1 MVSSSHQRLIDLD
14 VVRVKLLHASPISTD
29 ACGYRRC
36 PPEGDLVGYCLHSP
50 RNFVYIEGWKRTSW
64 VILGITSLPINML
77 YNSAV
82 FRSSS
87 SFNYTI
93 AIVKDSFFNDTTWS
107 VSSAED
113 RSRPDWSFV
122 DDNRINPPNNYTEV
136 IGNMLEDANDSDS
149 PYMRLNVSACFDYYS
164 RYFTPQGNGFI
175 FVKNQSAQDPPTDS
189 LLLYVSII
197 PRHDD
202 WAKNL
207 WAFTNGT
214 FPPPAMILTSP
225 PSLVTRRFV
234 GKPRYEVDHCLVQRP
249 PWSEERCQLEYSPW
263 ILWTCCASNLV
274 KVLVM
279 LSIWLAARKAAAKDG
294 GRVTASQEQ
303 QPLCTLGDSIASFM
317 RDPDQTTKALP
328 IPSLKRRDIS
338 TSLSSCWSMGLGEL
352 QDYTFIYISFPRE
365 DPWGL
370 ISNVILANI
379 PQLMASI
386 FYLLYNGILTM
397 FLVQFE
403 FSNMYK
409 TRKSLRVSEPVGTQR
424 SSYPISLPF
433 RFGIPLFISS
443 GVMSWLLSQSLFLAR
458 ITALHP
464 DGTPDRANS
473 FSTTCYSPLAIFF
486 ALLLAAIRITIVLV
500 LGFRKYAEP
509 MMSLVSSNSRAISD
523 ACHVL
528 AEEVKDSYLLPIR
541 WAVVEVD
548 EFASRHCAFTTKSDD
563 EVSDLEP
570 GRLYR

>member
-1 MVSSSHQRLIDLD
+1 
-14 VVRVKLLHASPISTD
+14 
-29 ACGYRRC
+29 
-36 PPEGDLVGYCLHSP
+36 
-50 RNFVYIEGWKRTSW
+50 
-64 VILGITSLPINML
+64 ML

-486 ALLLAAIRITIVLV
+486 GET
-500 LGFRKYAEP
+500 
-509 MMSLVSSNSRAISD
+509 SR
-523 ACHVL
+523 
-528 AEEVKDSYLLPIR
+528 
-541 WAVVEVD
+541 
-548 EFASRHCAFTTKSDD
+548 
-563 EVSDLEP
+563 
-570 GRLYR
+570 